1 MLKREITYEDF
12 DGNKQTDIYYFN
24 LTKSELVELEAEF
37 EGGLEKSITAIAE
50 AKDAATLLAQ
60 FKKIILSSYG
70 VKSPDGKRFEK
81 SDKLREEFQQTAA
94 YDQLFIELATDEEA
108 ATKFI
113 SGIIPRD
120 LSEEVQKEKDLRQAT
135 AEKLGTAPKT
145 TAEIAAEQA

>member
-1 MLKREITYEDF
+1 MLKREISYEDF
-12 DGNKQTDIYYFN
+12 DGNKQTDIFYFN
-24 LTKSELVELEAEF
+24 LTKSELVELEADF

-50 AKDAATLLAQ
+50 AKDGATLLAQ
-60 FKKIILSSYG
+60 FKRIILMSYG
-70 VKSPDGKRFEK
+70 IKSPDGKRFEK

-113 SGIIPRD
+113 QGIIPRD
-120 LSEEVQKEKDLRQAT
+120 LGEEVQKEKDLRQAT

-145 TAEIAAEQA
+145 TAEIAAAQA